1 MKCPYCDC
9 EETKVTDSRNAGKY
23 SIRRRRECVECKRR
37 FTTYERVELT
47 PVYIIKKDGRRE
59 KFNREKLKVGVMK
72 ALEKRPI
79 ELEKV
84 EELIDSLE
92 EKVRMV
98 GRREIESSKL
108 GEFVME
114 ALKGLDE
121 VAYIR
126 FASVYRS
133 FADITS
139 FEEELRNLI
148 KRKKVE

>member
-1 MKCPYCDC
+1 
-9 EETKVTDSRNAGKY
+9 
-23 SIRRRRECVECKRR
+23 VECKRR